1 MGFEP
6 RAPMEL
12 AQLLLSD
19 CLCAKSDTIVSV
31 FAGTGIG
38 MSSVRSMDKLF

>member
-19 CLCAKSDTIVSV
+19 SICAKSDTIVSV
-31 FAGTGIG
+31 FAGTG